1 MIPRCLP
8 LCAALLGLLAAC
20 SYQPVAIAPGEQRPL
35 ITPTEQDGAPPEV
48 LDPGSIADA
57 TPRAEVI
64 RLAGNS
70 NPYQVLGKTYHL
82 VDDHRGFKQRGVA
95 SWYGTKFHGKAT
107 ANGEIYS
114 LYEMSAAHRSLP
126 IPVYVRVTN
135 LQNGR
140 QAVVRVNDRG
150 PFHSD
155 RIIDLSYA
163 AAVKL
168 GFARQGTAAVEIEV
182 IDTDNTGGEQAVAD
196 YYLQVAAFSQLAS
209 AQALQESLRQGMSYP
224 VSVASQLADAQAIH
238 RVRIGPLPD
247 FATAQAARKALRGR
261 WSGEPQLVVDERR

>member
-1 MIPRCLP
+1 MIQRFVP
-8 LCAALLGLLAAC
+8 LAVLLMLVSACSHQPTEQGPPELAAT
-20 SYQPVAIAPGEQRPL
+20 A
-35 ITPTEQDGAPPEV
+35 QDGAPPES
-48 LDPGSIADA
+48 LDPSRIVDA
-57 TPRAEVI
+57 TPRAEII

-70 NPYQVLGKTYHL
+70 NPYRVRGKTYHL

-114 LYEMSAAHRSLP
+114 LYDMSAAHRSLP

-155 RIIDLSYA
+155 RVIDLSYA

-168 GFARQGTAAVEIEV
+168 GFAEQGTAPVEIEV
-182 IDTDNTGGEQAVAD
+182 IDTDNTGGELQVAAD
-196 YYLQVAAFSQLAS
+196 YYLQVAAFSLLSS
-209 AQALQESLRQGMSYP
+209 AQALQQSLGQAISYP
-224 VSVASQLADAQAIH
+224 VAVASQVADARVIH
-238 RVRIGPLPD
+238 RVRVGPLPD
-247 FATAQAARKALRGR
+247 FATAQAARKALRSS
-261 WSGEPQLVVDERR
+261 WSGEAQLVVDERR